1 MKSPDTY
8 AEWVEAFDAFRQ
20 RENDEENMEA
30 MESGTFI
37 WEPVVAEMFMK
48 EMISAIEK
56 RLGDAQKRFQKST
69 AHFGGSDNEM
79 TAMLISLRREM
90 KFIMRFAS
98 LDVLGDERRSQL
110 RKMVSDA
117 ADRIQSSLESSAA
130 SDRSGR
136 TAVILKNHRVNDLK

>member
-8 AEWVEAFDAFRQ
+8 AEWIEAFDAFRQ

-30 MESGTFI
+30 MEGGTFI

-69 AHFGGSDNEM
+69 AHFGGNDNEM

-90 KFIMRFAS
+90 QFIMRFAS
-98 LDVLGDERRSQL
+98 LNA
-110 RKMVSDA
+110 VSDHNPKYLLTLDDDPPCSHNGIRQINA
-117 ADRIQSSLESSAA
+117 LDWLLE
-130 SDRSGR
+130 
-136 TAVILKNHRVNDLK
+136 